1 MKTGIQTTI
10 YIVLLM
16 LLLSS
21 CGFYGGGVQAPIPLD
36 GLIEADYHSV
46 AGGADYIINGVEYCV
61 YKEAKQTAGKS
72 DTKDKKMVQ
81 SVYKTGIDPDEVFA
95 YIVSGYRG
103 NVIYFATVRGL
114 DEKEWIVSF
123 VLDSSSIDPDDPDY
137 WVDNGIWHAVDLETI
152 PDWLE
157 RLP

>member
-1 MKTGIQTTI
+1 MKTRIQTTI
-10 YIVLLM
+10 YTVLLVV
-16 LLLSS
+16 LLSS
-21 CGFYGGGVQAPIPLD
+21 CGLYNGGVQAPIPLD
-36 GLIEADYHSV
+36 GLIEADY
-46 AGGADYIINGVEYCV
+46 GGANYIINGVEYCV
-61 YKEAKQTAGKS
+61 YKEAKQSVGKL
-72 DTKDKKMVQ
+72 DTQGKKLVQ
-81 SVYKTGIDPDEVFA
+81 SVYKTGINPDEVFA

-123 VLDSSSIDPDDPDY
+123 VLDSSSIDPYDPDY

>member
-1 MKTGIQTTI
+1 MALN
-10 YIVLLM
+10 V
-16 LLLSS
+16 
-21 CGFYGGGVQAPIPLD
+21 GVAETEKPPL
-36 GLIEADYHSV
+36 YPS
-46 AGGADYIINGVEYCV
+46 
-61 YKEAKQTAGKS
+61 
-72 DTKDKKMVQ
+72 
-81 SVYKTGIDPDEVFA
+81 EVFA

>member
-1 MKTGIQTTI
+1 M
-10 YIVLLM
+10 
-16 LLLSS
+16 
-21 CGFYGGGVQAPIPLD
+21 
-36 GLIEADYHSV
+36 
-46 AGGADYIINGVEYCV
+46 AGGANYIINGVEYCV
-61 YKEAKQTAGKS
+61 YKEAKQSVGKL
-72 DTKDKKMVQ
+72 DTQGKKLVQ
-81 SVYKTGIDPDEVFA
+81 SVYKTGINPDEVFA

-123 VLDSSSIDPDDPDY
+123 VLDSSSIDPYDPDY